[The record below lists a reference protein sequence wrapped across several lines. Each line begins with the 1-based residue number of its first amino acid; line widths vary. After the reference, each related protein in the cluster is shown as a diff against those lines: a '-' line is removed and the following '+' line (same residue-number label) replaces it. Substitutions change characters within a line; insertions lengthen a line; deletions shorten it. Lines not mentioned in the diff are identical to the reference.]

1 MASKFQDTNY
11 DIPASLSLLPI
22 DGPGP
27 ERSFTSFSGRHEGD
41 MGRFRPILTPP
52 PTLQR
57 EVVRTDPSAPRRRRS
72 LPQIPQLAGTHERK
86 SNDDMKGPSETEQR
100 RTGYNYTL
108 HWDGLGAG
116 PVTATIPLARSPTT
130 DQRLTD
136 ARVLRDFVIN
146 VFKQCTSADVVSR
159 RQERPIVALKNPAFK
174 PCKNPLLR

>member
-11 DIPASLSLLPI
+11 DIPASLNLLPI

-86 SNDDMKGPSETEQR
+86 SDDDMKGPSETEQR

-108 HWDGLGAG
+108 HWDGLGAS

-130 DQRLTD
+130 DRRLTD
-136 ARVLRDFVIN
+136 ARVRRDFVI
-146 VFKQCTSADVVSR
+146 VVDSR
-159 RQERPIVALKNPAFK
+159 
-174 PCKNPLLR
+174 